1 MAGPPPG
8 YKEVS
13 ERIQDFR
20 KQHPEGSLQAEI
32 VPSPFE
38 GFVCVKA
45 YAYRTPDDPRPG
57 VGLAWE
63 PVPGK
68 TNFTRDSEL
77 MNAETSAWGRA
88 IIAVGASD
96 AKHGIASANEVRNR
110 QSDRQVDGSRPPRK
124 PPATPS
130 KDPKPRPAD
139 DAPPFDAKG
148 SISDEQLADIAALLI
163 GEDAPDTLA
172 AILKWAGVDK
182 LEDLSSSQA
191 DVTVKRLSEKDAER
205 RLAEAAGEAA

>member
-20 KQHPEGSLQAEI
+20 AAHPEGSLQAEI

-110 QSDRQVDGSRPPRK
+110 QSDGSRPPSQ
-124 PPATPS
+124 PAQQ
-130 KDPKPRPAD
+130 KKGNGPRPAD
-139 DAPPFDAKG
+139 DSPPFDAPK
-148 SISDEQLADIAALLI
+148 SITDTQKDDLETLRGKLKDGDAKLKAAL
-163 GEDAPDTLA
+163 E
-172 AILKWAGVDK
+172 WAGAESVD
-182 LEDLSSSQA
+182 ELSSSYA
-191 DVTVKRLSEKDAER
+191 DAIVKRWTQAVAEEK
-205 RLAEAAGEAA
+205 AAGEAA